1 MAQKPQRR
9 ATPPQAGDEGD
20 GQNLPFHGGRA
31 PWAPLTEDEFLRTP
45 RNPLPGTRDLRLR
58 EGEPHVP
65 NTRFA
70 AKKGGKVELYDKPK
84 PKGMKSKTM
93 TPAQKAKAAKIAKA
107 SGDKKVG
114 LYARINA
121 MKKTK
126 K

>member
-1 MAQKPQRR
+1 MAQKPKRR
-9 ATPPQAGDEGD
+9 AAPSMGDEGD
-20 GQNLPFHGGRA
+20 GERLPFHGGRA
-31 PWAPLTEDEFLRTP
+31 PQTPLTEEEFLRTP

-58 EGEPHVP
+58 EGEPHIP

-70 AKKGGKVELYDKPK
+70 AKKGGKVELYEKPK
-84 PKGMKSKTM
+84 PKGAKSKTM

-121 MKKTK
+121 MKKK